1 MMYVGD
7 VAISDDTVRF
17 MRSMLGVGM
26 VQSYGQIESIGTSF
40 ATNLKD
46 SKLGH
51 VGGPFTNIEFKIRS
65 VPSLHYHVNSTVR

>member
-26 VQSYGQIESIGTSF
+26 V
-40 ATNLKD
+40 
-46 SKLGH
+46 
-51 VGGPFTNIEFKIRS
+51 
-65 VPSLHYHVNSTVR
+65 